1 MDAYTA
7 FWIVTAIIVLIAV
20 MTVAKYIRMFIWAFA
35 ISFGV
40 VLYINI
46 QQGGDGGPMLATLV
60 GGMALASPA
69 RWLIFKRF
77 LG

>member
-1 MDAYTA
+1 MDPNTA
-7 FWIVTAIIVLIAV
+7 FWIITVVIVIIAV
-20 MTVAKYIRMFIWAFA
+20 MAVAKYIRMFVWAFA

-40 VLYINI
+40 LLYVNI

-60 GGMALASPA
+60 GGMAFASPA